1 MNEKNAY
8 VFLGLHQ
15 SEEIAIK
22 ILNAYKK
29 KLNSQEASEVED
41 DVNDIEVAV
50 YSVIASPFM
59 VNNNN
64 KMKTS
69 GYKGIT
75 KCGVDD
81 DKYLAYYVNNEIQ
94 TVM

>member
-1 MNEKNAY
+1 
-8 VFLGLHQ
+8 
-15 SEEIAIK
+15 
-22 ILNAYKK
+22 
-29 KLNSQEASEVED
+29 LNSQEASEVED

-50 YSVIASPFM
+50 YSVYPVIASPFM

>member
-50 YSVIASPFM
+50 YSVYLVIASP
-59 VNNNN
+59 
-64 KMKTS
+64 
-69 GYKGIT
+69 
-75 KCGVDD
+75 D
-81 DKYLAYYVNNEIQ
+81 
-94 TVM
+94 